1 MAGVVIVGGGQG
13 GFQAAASLRQ
23 EGYEGPVTLLSDEP
37 GLPYQRPPLSKA
49 YLKDG
54 DPARLA
60 LRPEA
65 FYVTADI
72 ALVHDRATALLREAR
87 QVSLASGGTLSYDHL
102 ILAPGAR
109 NARPPLPGL
118 DAPGVLGLRT
128 LADAQVLRDAL
139 PATVEAGA
147 RAVVIGGGFIGLE
160 FAAVARAFGCA
171 VTVVEAAPRLMAR
184 AVSPDTSARFAAKHA
199 DLGVDLALG
208 VPVAEILTDAGGR
221 ACGVALADGREIPG
235 GLVLLAA
242 GVRPNVDLAQAAGLE
257 IADGIAADAR
267 LLTSDPAISALGD
280 TCSFPDPRTGARVRL
295 ESVQAATDHA
305 RTIARRLTGRPEPY
319 AALPW
324 FWSDQADWKLQIAG
338 LPPRE
343 ETATELHDL
352 PRGGFAVHRWEG
364 EALVCVETVNA
375 PAEHMA
381 ARRLLAGAGVTRAA
395 LAAQDGSLARLAKA
409 G

>member
-23 EGYEGPVTLLSDEP
+23 EGYEGPVRLVCEEP

-54 DPARLA
+54 DAARLA

-65 FYVTADI
+65 FYATSGI
-72 ALVHDRATALLREAR
+72 ELVHDRARALRREAR
-87 QVSLASGGTLSYDHL
+87 EVALARGAPLAYDHL

-109 NARPPLPGL
+109 NARPPLPGI

-128 LADAQVLRDAL
+128 LADAQALRTAL
-139 PATVEAGA
+139 PAAVEAGA

-160 FAAVARAFGCA
+160 FAAVARAAGCA
-171 VTVVEAAPRLMAR
+171 VTVVEAAERLMAR
-184 AVSPDTSARFAAKHA
+184 AVSPETSARFRARHES
-199 DLGVDLALG
+199 LGVELAFG
-208 VPVAEILTDAGGR
+208 VPAAAILTDAAGR
-221 ACGVALADGREIPG
+221 ARGVALADGTEILG
-235 GLVLLAA
+235 GLVLLAV
-242 GVRPNVDLAQAAGLE
+242 GVRPNVELAQEAGLE
-257 IADGIAADAR
+257 IADGIAADAG

-280 TCSFPDPRTGARVRL
+280 ACSFPDPRTGARVRL
-295 ESVQAATDHA
+295 ESVQAASDHA
-305 RTIARRLTGRPEPY
+305 RTIARRLAGRPEPY

-338 LPPRE
+338 LPPRGDGPAE
-343 ETATELHDL
+343 VRDL

-364 EALVCVETVNA
+364 AELVCVETVNA

-381 ARRLLAGAGVTRAA
+381 ARRLLSAGGVSRAA
-395 LAAQDGSLARLAKA
+395 LEAHDGSLARLAKA